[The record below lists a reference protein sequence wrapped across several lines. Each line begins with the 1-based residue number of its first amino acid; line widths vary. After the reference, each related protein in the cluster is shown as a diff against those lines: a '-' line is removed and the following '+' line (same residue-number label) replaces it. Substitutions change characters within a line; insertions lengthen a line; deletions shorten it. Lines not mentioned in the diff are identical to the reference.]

1 MVDGDAY
8 RFLSWEVEWMNSEKF
23 RLMINWVVCFA
34 YKCRDQ
40 DRLRQ
45 IHLDRRIVIGR
56 RKRAKKGARE
66 IPVETEV
73 DVTEALVAKNENE
86 VTKSPVVV
94 DQDPVKIK
102 GPDANAI
109 VPPVVVL
116 PHSILGIHHD
126 RHRLLPWSNL
136 KTSLRLKWMSYK
148 ELVPLRP

>member
-1 MVDGDAY
+1 M
-8 RFLSWEVEWMNSEKF
+8 LT
-23 RLMINWVVCFA
+23 

-94 DQDPVKIK
+94 DQDRVKIK

-109 VPPVVVL
+109 VPLVVVL
-116 PHSILGIHHD
+116 PPSILGIHHD
-126 RHRLLPWSNL
+126 RHHLLP
-136 KTSLRLKWMSYK
+136 
-148 ELVPLRP
+148 